1 MVADFS
7 INIAA
12 LDHDARE
19 WNRIVI
25 SSLCLRM
32 ICAQT
37 LRVCRVENRFPLCAN
52 AALRVRIMR

>member
-12 LDHDARE
+12 LDQDARE
-19 WNRIVI
+19 WNRIAI
-25 SSLCLRM
+25 SLFTHIFS
-32 ICAQT
+32 
-37 LRVCRVENRFPLCAN
+37 ENRFPFCAS